1 MERHRENVTERVRER
16 ERERLRAST
25 TFQSVSGFALPSM
38 LHNNLPLHP
47 IFGTSATALC
57 GTMLYII
64 MLKQFSVAQWS
75 LRFPE
80 FLGEIM
86 VKSTVF
92 PGKIPPLQLS
102 GAAGGSTGSV
112 TFSNFSISCSWKPWQ
127 GDPGSGY
134 SPVETD
140 RENGYYFLRTRIH
153 FLCVEIQKTHTY
165 SMDFIGF
172 PWKCREKT

>member
-1 MERHRENVTERVRER
+1 
-16 ERERLRAST
+16 
-25 TFQSVSGFALPSM
+25 M

-153 FLCVEIQKTHTY
+153 FLCVEIQKNTHIFHGFHWI
-165 SMDFIGF
+165 SMEMQGKNI
-172 PWKCREKT
+172 KRAEKQLEH